1 MFEMI
6 GLICC
11 VTRLI
16 VKNPELERTFS
27 SSTCQ
32 SGAQGETRTRT
43 SLFTTQDFKSCVSTI
58 PPPGRYFELIG
69 FWLENTSCVYKSFL
83 SIIILHMSSI
93 NPFQILS
100 RKRLHDYLKRQ
111 GIDLHFARHLPNHP
125 LVTELR
131 ELFLKTFFVDQI
143 EEMFFCSAEEAESL
157 VVHGPLN
164 KKMLPLVVAEWNKI
178 SKVNKKLI
186 VITKADSA
194 IEESPYIVKDLSKYL
209 PDAQVVEINLDDFAR
224 FSDYQRAVRSLC

>member
-1 MFEMI
+1 
-6 GLICC
+6 
-11 VTRLI
+11 
-16 VKNPELERTFS
+16 
-27 SSTCQ
+27 
-32 SGAQGETRTRT
+32 
-43 SLFTTQDFKSCVSTI
+43 
-58 PPPGRYFELIG
+58 
-69 FWLENTSCVYKSFL
+69 
-83 SIIILHMSSI
+83 MSSI